1 MNVSTPKDQSHF
13 SAICIERCGGACCD
27 PWWGIISY
35 SVEKRGGL
43 SGLQA
48 FRDAILEGLRKRERR
63 IVSAYVTNE
72 EPSRALFS
80 RPEKYNLIIN
90 NVRAEGA
97 TLHIDLM
104 AMFAFRCEFLS
115 AEKSCAVHPF
125 VIGGEDIRPPH
136 CGNLGAPGV
145 KPGEKWY
152 CRIIH
157 AAEPP
162 ADSDASI
169 ERAMEIERGAS
180 AKHLRE
186 GVETAEEAV
195 DRFIM
200 RLRDYCAGN
209 LSHLL
214 PREKA
219 KTPGRNEACPCGS
232 GKKFKRCHGR

>member
-1 MNVSTPKDQSHF
+1 MNDLPAKDQSHF
-13 SAICIERCGGACCD
+13 SAICIERCGGECCD

-43 SGLQA
+43 SGLAA

-63 IVSAYVTNE
+63 IVSAYVTKE
-72 EPSRALFS
+72 DPPRALFS
-80 RPEKYNLIIN
+80 RPERYNLIIN
-90 NVRAEGA
+90 NIRAEGA

-104 AMFAFRCEFLS
+104 AVFAFRCEFLS
-115 AEKSCAVHPF
+115 DEKSCAVHPF

-136 CGNLGAPGV
+136 CGNLGAPCV
-145 KPGEKWY
+145 KPDATGY

-157 AAEPP
+157 AAESPS
-162 ADSDASI
+162 DTDASI
-169 ERAMEIERGAS
+169 ERAMEIERGANE
-180 AKHLRE
+180 KQMRE
-186 GVETAEEAV
+186 GVETAGEAA
-195 DRFIM
+195 DRFIT

-209 LSHLL
+209 LSYLL

-219 KTPGRNEACPCGS
+219 KTPGRNEPCPCGS